1 FQQAD
6 WDQAKIEGM
15 YQSFFA
21 GYAASARKDFS
32 IRSRLCE
39 AVELLKCAVRRVP
52 LFENDWASPSI
63 RDAQSFSKSG
73 TRRTAHLSN
82 STASHRRERKDFS
95 IRSRLCEA
103 VELLKCAVRRVPLF
117 ENDWASRIEGVVDC
131 AEAAIDDVQRTL
143 VLRTRRFLVPRSF
156 AVSSRVKSRYL
167 H

>member
-1 FQQAD
+1 

-21 GYAASARKDFS
+21 GYAASA
-32 IRSRLCE
+32 
-39 AVELLKCAVRRVP
+39 
-52 LFENDWASPSI
+52 
-63 RDAQSFSKSG
+63 
-73 TRRTAHLSN
+73 
-82 STASHRRERKDFS
+82 RKDFS

-143 VLRTRRFLVPRSF
+143 VLRTRRFLVPRDRKSTRLNSSHVAISY
-156 AVSSRVKSRYL
+156 AVFCLKKKKKKK
-167 H
+167 

>member
-1 FQQAD
+1 MDFDSARPADPALDVGYFLADWQFQQAD

-21 GYAASARKDFS
+21 GYAASA
-32 IRSRLCE
+32 
-39 AVELLKCAVRRVP
+39 
-52 LFENDWASPSI
+52 
-63 RDAQSFSKSG
+63 
-73 TRRTAHLSN
+73 
-82 STASHRRERKDFS
+82 RKDFS

-156 AVSSRVKSRYL
+156 AGSSRVKSRYL